1 MRTSRTVRARNPLLR
16 SGWPASRYTL
26 ALAAPLLATSTQAS
40 AQTISVV
47 PDQTSA
53 IRLSNHDVNHIVCG
67 GGEIE
72 EVRFSAEKGIAVERS
87 GGDAWVKFLVREV
100 ESEYVP
106 TRTYATAPSEFFVRC
121 NGSVYALYAEPSDIP
136 AQTVSLLP
144 GADQRARANAD
155 LLGPLV
161 EEERAVSITLALL
174 RDMVPA
180 SFSEVAPEARDI
192 TLAGLPGTLLLERKR
207 LSIDGAGLSASEYLI
222 SGGGAQTLDERAF
235 LDSRL
240 GANIFAVTLDR
251 IALDAG
257 ATARLIVVRRG
268 AGE

>member
-1 MRTSRTVRARNPLLR
+1 MRSNRPSRAHTALPRGRR
-16 SGWPASRYTL
+16 PASWRTL
-26 ALAAPLLATSTQAS
+26 AVTASLLATSTQTQ
-40 AQTISVV
+40 AQAISVV

-53 IRLSNHDVNHIVCG
+53 IRLSNRDINHIVCT

-72 EVRFSAEKGIAVERS
+72 DVRFSAEKGIAVERS
-87 GGDAWVKFLVREV
+87 GADAWVKFLVREL
-100 ESEYVP
+100 ESEFVP

-121 NGSVYALYAEPSDIP
+121 SGSVYALYAEPSDIP
-136 AQTVSLLP
+136 AQTISLLP

-180 SFSEVAPEARDI
+180 SFSEVAPEAGDI
-192 TLAGLPGTLLLERKR
+192 ALSAFPAAVLHERKR
-207 LSIDGAGLSASEYLI
+207 LSIDGAGLSASEYLV
-222 SGGGAQTLDERAF
+222 SGTSRQTLDERTF

-251 IALDAG
+251 ILLDVGEA
-257 ATARLIVVRRG
+257 ARLVVVRRG
-268 AGE
+268 AAQ